1 MTGTHWMHVWAAYAL
16 VAGGFGV
23 LGLGAVL
30 RHRAAKRRLAVL
42 EPRAAARRRR
52 AGATP

>member
-1 MTGTHWMHVWAAYAL
+1 MTSIQWVHVWAAYAL
-16 VAGGFGV
+16 VVGGFGV
-23 LGLGAVL
+23 LGLGAIL

-42 EPRAAARRRR
+42 DPRAAARRR